1 MNIQSIA
8 LAFRLELDFHALNN
22 EGSGGTNVMEPR
34 RIALGDKE
42 YDGVSGEMVRRHV
55 LENFVRLC
63 QQRDIPLFEDSK
75 GLVPSRGK
83 QALITWVGQTVTPDV
98 KTEKAKGDKPPTS
111 TYSFSVKPPYYA
123 QATQYLIDG
132 CALCD
137 IGGYLIAFE
146 TKNDKATTADGNEG
160 AINGT
165 LKRDS
170 AFEVGWLIS
179 EHPALTDYTQHA
191 AYSPDP
197 KDNKLFTQNIR
208 SGVYAGVMRIDVG
221 RVGHNDWAWLA
232 SDKNGLHLATE
243 KRTNRAKALLDA
255 IEQYLLS
262 PSGAK
267 QAGWLPHAGGV
278 CEGVLIVSEDGPAP
292 FISPLHLSTPGDN
305 PTVGPNPDYREA
317 IKQLAE
323 KRKKDGQAVMTVYTF
338 DNMADL
344 ADAVQ
349 KVREHLG
356 GEKTS

>member
-42 YDGVSGEMVRRHV
+42 YDGISGEMVRRHV

-63 QQRDIPLFEDSK
+63 QQRNIALFEDSK

-83 QALITWVGQTVTPDV
+83 QGLITWVGQSVTPE
-98 KTEKAKGDKPPTS
+98 EKKDKDKSPA
-111 TYSFSVKPPYYA
+111 YNFSVKPPYYA
-123 QATQYLIDG
+123 DATQHLING

-137 IGGYLIAFE
+137 VGGYLIAFE
-146 TKNDKATTADGNEG
+146 TKTDKAQTIDGKEG
-160 AINGT
+160 PIAGT

-197 KDNKLFTQNIR
+197 KDNNLFTQNIR
-208 SGVYAGVMRIDVG
+208 SGVYGGVMRIDIG
-221 RVGHNDWAWLA
+221 RIGHNDWAWLA
-232 SDKNGLHLATE
+232 QDKGNLNLAADE
-243 KRTNRAKALLDA
+243 RKKRARALLDA

-262 PSGAK
+262 PGGAK

-278 CEGVLIVSEDGPAP
+278 CEGILIVSEDGPAP
-292 FISPLHLSTPGDN
+292 FISPLHLSTPGEN
-305 PTVGPNPDYREA
+305 PAIGPNSDYREA
-317 IKQLAE
+317 IKRLAGKRLDENKKPVITAYPFDDMIGLAE
-323 KRKKDGQAVMTVYTF
+323 AM
-338 DNMADL
+338 
-344 ADAVQ
+344 Q
-349 KVREHLG
+349 KVREQLDR
-356 GEKTS
+356 EATS